1 IVWSAASICFIFA
14 NRRSRVPSFFA
25 AVNHRTNSFLCV
37 YARSS
42 NRLQR
47 LTPRPFLSSAGTSIV
62 RGTGSGSRTKCAVSP
77 TPIPAPARIVAF
89 TQKQYLPAIRPTVVR
104 NGIPLTLPLTGTF
117 PFPQTL
123 LISNGTSTKGTLPY
137 FPPGP
142 SLALNVLVDEP
153 MTTSFVLSGQSACPR
168 FIRRTYNGSGTL

>member
-1 IVWSAASICFIFA
+1 MVSPAASICFIFA
-14 NRRSRVPSFFA
+14 NRRSLVSTFFA
-25 AVNHRTNSFLCV
+25 DVNHRTNSFLCV
-37 YARSS
+37 YARPSS
-42 NRLQR
+42 RLQR
-47 LTPRPFLSSAGTSIV
+47 LTPRPFLISEGNLIV
-62 RGTGSGSRTKCAVSP
+62 RGTGSGSRTKRAVSP
-77 TPIPAPARIVAF
+77 TPIPAPARIMAF

-123 LISNGTSTKGTLPY
+123 LISKGTSTKGTLPY

-142 SLALNVLVDEP
+142 SLALNVLVCEP
-153 MTTSFVLSGQSACPR
+153 MTTSFVLSGQSGCPR